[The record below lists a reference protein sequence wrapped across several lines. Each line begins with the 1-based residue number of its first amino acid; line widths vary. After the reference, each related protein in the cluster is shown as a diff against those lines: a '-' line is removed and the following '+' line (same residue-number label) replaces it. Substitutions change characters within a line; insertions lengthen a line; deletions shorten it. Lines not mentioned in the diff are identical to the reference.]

1 MILVPDFTRKV
12 TQMSTSSFSELRDPI
27 LMIFFV
33 KKSRQLGLDENI
45 VGSFILDQRGWVFYC
60 KHKIEKLRNRAESIL
75 PCCGPETHA
84 YPIPDLSF
92 RRGTTIRTNKSHT
105 AEWRDLL

>member
-1 MILVPDFTRKV
+1 MLVPDLTRKV

-45 VGSFILDQRGWVFYC
+45 FGEFFVSAWLCFFIVNIKSRHCEIGQ
-60 KHKIEKLRNRAESIL
+60 NRFSLAVD
-75 PCCGPETHA
+75 PRCM
-84 YPIPDLSF
+84 
-92 RRGTTIRTNKSHT
+92 
-105 AEWRDLL
+105 